1 MRNDRSH
8 DVLILPLG
16 LPGALTIPG
25 NARGLVAFAHG
36 SGSSRFSPRNTAVA
50 TALNDRRFAALLFDL
65 LTPQEEDDRSNVFN
79 VLMLGDRLVAAVN
92 WLQSQDRRSLTFLS
106 DCSAPVPELRPP
118 SSRQPNCLIELP
130 PWSHAADVRIWRA
143 RPSPCSDANSVDRGR
158 RRYRRHRAQRR
169 CARPPSR
176 AEGT

>member
-36 SGSSRFSPRNTAVA
+36 SGSSRFSHTAVA
-50 TALNDRRFAALLFDL
+50 TALNDRRFATLLFDL

-79 VLMLGDRLVAAVN
+79 VLMLGDRLAAAVG
-92 WLQSQDRRSLTFLS
+92 WLQSQGPAIASLT
-106 DCSAPVPELRPP
+106 V
-118 SSRQPNCLIELP
+118 
-130 PWSHAADVRIWRA
+130 
-143 RPSPCSDANSVDRGR
+143 
-158 RRYRRHRAQRR
+158 
-169 CARPPSR
+169 
-176 AEGT
+176 